1 MIENFYPKKNDE
13 TNNEYLL
20 RIGNLKESKQLDLT
34 WDEIAL
40 IMNNNISAHHPL
52 TESYWRKKYHRLT
65 SEMQIPFYEEE
76 EKKQPDNDNK
86 SLFYNVEK
94 QRIRMRDE
102 RNGYNRLLR
111 SQARQDEILQLFQN
125 EIHKYDKKQIPQ
137 FTKITNTQNDKSI
150 YVMLSDIHY
159 GISFN
164 SISGKYDSEIAS
176 ERIMKYAANI
186 IDIGKECNIC
196 YVSLMG
202 DMVSGNIHQS
212 VRIENK
218 ENMIEQIVGVSELVA
233 FFLYKLA
240 ENFECVYVN
249 SVDGNHSRIDPNL
262 ENVLRNER
270 YDSLIPWYCKAKLAD
285 IDNIIFVNNSIDSSI
300 GSFEIYGLLY
310 ISVHGDLEK
319 DLKVSAHNIEKMIGR
334 HIDYMLAAH
343 THVPE
348 LRLED
353 TVYIRNGCVCGS
365 GDDYTM
371 KKRIFGPPSQ
381 VCMICSDR
389 GIDSIYP
396 VIL

>member
-1 MIENFYPKKNDE
+1 MIENIYPKKKDE

-34 WDEIAL
+34 WDEIAI
-40 IMNNNISAHHPL
+40 IMNNNISANRPL
-52 TESYWRKKYHRLT
+52 TESYWRKKYHRLST
-65 SEMQIPFYEEE
+65 ETQIPFYEEE
-76 EKKQPDNDNK
+76 ENIQPDNDNK
-86 SLFYNVEK
+86 SLLYNIEK

-102 RNGYNRLLR
+102 RTGYNRLLR

-125 EIHKYDKKQIPQ
+125 EIRKYDRKQLPQ
-137 FTKITNTQNDKSI
+137 FTKITKSKEDKSI
-150 YVMLSDIHY
+150 YAMLSDVHY

-164 SISGKYDSEIAS
+164 SISGKYNSDIAS

-186 IDIGKECNIC
+186 IDIGKECNTC

-202 DMVSGNIHQS
+202 DMVSGSIHQS
-212 VRIENK
+212 IRIENK
-218 ENMIEQIVGVSELVA
+218 ENIIEQIIGVSELIA
-233 FFLYKLA
+233 CFLYKLA
-240 ENFECVYVN
+240 QNFEYVYVN

-285 IDNIIFVNNSIDSSI
+285 VDNVIFVDNSIDPSI
-300 GSFEIYGLLY
+300 GSFEIYNLLY
-310 ISVHGDLEK
+310 VSVHGDLEK
-319 DLKVSAHNIEKMIGR
+319 DLKVSAHNIEKMIGK

-348 LRLED
+348 FRLED

-371 KKRIFGPPSQ
+371 KKRLFGPPSQ

-389 GIDSIYP
+389 GIDSIHP
-396 VIL
+396 VVL

>member
-76 EKKQPDNDNK
+76 EKQPDNDNK

-125 EIHKYDKKQIPQ
+125 EIHKYDKKELQE
-137 FTKITNTQNDKSI
+137 FNKITRSKKNKCI
-150 YVMLSDIHY
+150 YAMLSDIHY

-164 SISGKYDSEIAS
+164 SISGKYNSDIAV
-176 ERIMKYAANI
+176 ERIMTYAAHI
-186 IDIGKECNIC
+186 IDIGKECDTC

-218 ENMIEQIVGVSELVA
+218 ENMIEQIVGVSELIA
-233 FFLYKLA
+233 LFLYELA
-240 ENFECVYVN
+240 QNFESVYVN

-285 IDNIIFVNNSIDSSI
+285 IDNIVFVNNSIDSSI

-310 ISVHGDLEK
+310 VSVHGDLEK

-371 KKRIFGPPSQ
+371 KKRLFGPPSQ

-389 GIDSIYP
+389 GIDSIHP